1 MNWSIIFYY
10 LIKNLFCHFFLVILR
25 AQNLKLP
32 RKHTVKDQVDTQEQR
47 RKSMSC
53 INCSLIY
60 VFHC

>member
-1 MNWSIIFYY
+1 MNWSIIFFYKE
-10 LIKNLFCHFFLVILR
+10 LILSFFLVILR

>member
-10 LIKNLFCHFFLVILR
+10 KELICHFFLVILR
-25 AQNLKLP
+25 AQNLKFP
-32 RKHTVKDQVDTQEQR
+32 QKHTVKDQVDTQEQR